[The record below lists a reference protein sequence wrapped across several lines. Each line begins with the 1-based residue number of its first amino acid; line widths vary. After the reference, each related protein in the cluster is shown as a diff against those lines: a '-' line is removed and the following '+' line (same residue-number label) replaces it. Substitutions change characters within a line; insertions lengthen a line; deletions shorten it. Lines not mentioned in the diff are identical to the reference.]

1 MNQVRVD
8 AKVASLLFGSV
19 LIALLGG
26 SAHAEQS
33 GSNPPKFEKGISN
46 LHNQRYCEVLY
57 GKRNWLSLEVKVFNT
72 QGLND
77 CPEDQWRKITKEAL
91 EKSIGAS
98 FVMLNGP
105 RYWMMDEILAAGKTA
120 NDIRESF
127 GGMEMSQRAVV
138 KLSLMQ
144 QLFGRKHYK
153 PNEITRT
160 TNFIYKAGTTVYE
173 LTAPSGEV
181 YVMQSY
187 SQIIN
192 PKLNIDDLPKL
203 GQSLKLPSGWVY
215 SSRVLNQ
222 DLSLIAPGV
231 AYVLQDNLENSY
243 QRR

>member
-1 MNQVRVD
+1 MNQLRVNT
-8 AKVASLLFGSV
+8 KILGLFFSGA
-19 LIALLGG
+19 LIAFLGA

-33 GSNPPKFEKGISN
+33 VPSAVKFEKGISH

-105 RYWMMDEILAAGKTA
+105 RYWMMDEILAAGNTA
-120 NDIRESF
+120 NDIRQSF

-144 QLFGRKHYK
+144 QVFGRKFYK

-160 TNFIYKAGTTVYE
+160 TNFIYKTGTRVYE

-192 PKLNIDDLPKL
+192 PQLSIDDLPKL
-203 GQSLKLPSGWVY
+203 GQLLKLPSGWVY
-215 SSRVLNQ
+215 SSRVLTQ
-222 DLSLIAPGV
+222 DLSLIAQGA
-231 AYVLQDNLENSY
+231 AYVLQDDLENSY